1 MLTRVTIALVIA
13 FASVSA
19 SFPVQASACSV
30 QVGYRVVLIAQ
41 GADPDV
47 FLWDSRARLIDYS
60 AGHWGDTRT
69 IFAHTLL
76 AHPGT
81 HAVVIA
87 CLPGAARVKYS
98 STVQDVVGVKVVR
111 GPLRGR
117 YGWVLSSDA
126 HSSRE
131 IH

>member
-1 MLTRVTIALVIA
+1 M
-13 FASVSA
+13 
-19 SFPVQASACSV
+19 
-30 QVGYRVVLIAQ
+30 QVGHRVVLIAQ

-60 AGHWGDTRT
+60 AGHWGDAQT

-81 HAVVIA
+81 HAVAIA
-87 CLPGAARVKYS
+87 CLPGAGRVKYS
-98 STVQDVVGVKVVR
+98 SSVQDLVGVKVVR

-126 HSSRE
+126 HPSRE
-131 IH
+131 NH